1 MISYPFYSKGLKGVI
16 INVTPAEVKIGDE
29 VEITCS
35 FIITSNGPGTIILK
49 NEERQL
55 AKKYEKDFSEIALAN
70 GGTCAMISYLIRKAT
85 LADAG
90 FYKCLATGHH
100 ESLQYEEATYD
111 LIVLGKI

>member
-1 MISYPFYSKGLKGVI
+1 MKGEI
-16 INVTPAEVKIGDE
+16 IHVTPAEVKFGDD

-70 GGTCAMISYLIRKAT
+70 GGTCAMISYLIRKVT

-90 FYKCLATGHH
+90 VYKCLASGHH
-100 ESLQYEEATYD
+100 ESLQYDGATHN
-111 LIVLGKI
+111 LIILGKI